1 MGSTVESRSGSALFM
16 FASALF
22 VFLSGAL
29 HLCAREDM
37 R

>member
-1 MGSTVESRSGSALFM
+1 MGSTVESRSGSALFIL
-16 FASALF
+16 ALALF

-37 R
+37 G